1 MADET
6 AQPVAA
12 DQASEAIPATA
23 GDTQAAAQPAEQTA
37 EAPVQPV
44 ASADD
49 QLLSEEELGKYQDPK
64 EALKAM
70 QRAFT
75 QKTQKLSEARKLAEA
90 YQRDPIG
97 FTRAVARQH
106 GLSLVEPQAA
116 PPEADVLAQAL
127 APHIGN
133 DQAAAVKQYI
143 AQAIERT
150 VQPLYAK
157 AALSE
162 SQAVL
167 QNFEAKHPDFKT
179 VEPQMAEMGQKFFGG
194 AIPASLD
201 QNEVL
206 EALYKLATYDRQ
218 SAKQTKAVVDRINNA
233 VASAEPQTQGVAPN
247 RVAPSAPAYKNAN
260 EGFAAAIEAAKR
272 GEVWR

>member
-6 AQPVAA
+6 ATAGG
-12 DQASEAIPATA
+12 DQATEAVPTPA
-23 GDTQAAAQPAEQTA
+23 GDTQAAAPPAEQTA
-37 EAPVQPV
+37 QAPDQPV

-64 EALKAM
+64 EAVKAM

-75 QKTQKLSEARKLAEA
+75 QKTQKLSEARKLADA

-97 FTRAVARQH
+97 FTRAVAKHH

-116 PPEADVLAQAL
+116 PPEADVLATAL
-127 APHIGN
+127 APHIGS

-167 QNFEAKHPDFKT
+167 ENFKSKHSDFET
-179 VEPQMAEMGQKFFGG
+179 VEPQMAQLGQEFFGG
-194 AIPASLD
+194 SIPAHLD
-201 QNEVL
+201 QNKVL
-206 EALYKLATYDRQ
+206 DALYKLATYDRQ
-218 SAKQTKAVVDRINNA
+218 STQSIKAAIAKVNNA
-233 VASAEPQTQGVAPN
+233 VASSEPQTQGVAPN
-247 RVAPSAPAYKNAN
+247 RVAPSVPAYKTPG
-260 EGFAAAIEAAKR
+260 EGFDAAIAAAKR
-272 GEVWR
+272 GEAWR

>member
-23 GDTQAAAQPAEQTA
+23 GDTQTAAPPAEQSA
-37 EAPVQPV
+37 QVPDQPV
-44 ASADD
+44 ASTED
-49 QLLSEEELGKYQDPK
+49 QLLSEEELGKYTDPK
-64 EALKAM
+64 EAYKAM
-70 QRAFT
+70 QKAFT
-75 QKTQKLSEARKLAEA
+75 QKTQKLSEARKLSEA

-97 FTRAVARQH
+97 FAKAVARHH

-127 APHIGN
+127 APHIGQ

-143 AQAIERT
+143 SQAIERT

-167 QNFEAKHPDFKT
+167 ENFKAKHPDFEQ
-179 VEPQMAEMGQKFFGG
+179 VEPQMAQLGQEFFGG
-194 AIPASLD
+194 SIPASLD
-201 QNEVL
+201 QNKVL
-206 EALYKLATYDRQ
+206 DALYKLATYDRK
-218 SAKQTKAVVDRINNA
+218 SAAQTKAVVDRINNA
-233 VASAEPQTQGVAPN
+233 VASAEPQTQGVAPS
-247 RVAPSAPAYKNAN
+247 RVAPSAPAYKTPS
-260 EGFAAAIEAAKR
+260 EGFEAAIAAAKR
-272 GEVWR
+272 GEAWR

>member
-6 AQPVAA
+6 APAA
-12 DQASEAIPATA
+12 TEDQAPAAVPEPA
-23 GDTQAAAQPAEQTA
+23 GDTQAAAPPAEQTA
-37 EAPVQPV
+37 QEPVPPV
-44 ASADD
+44 ASSED
-49 QLLSEEELGKYQDPK
+49 QLLSEEELGKYKDPK
-64 EALKAM
+64 QALKAM
-70 QRAFT
+70 QTAFT

-97 FTRAVARQH
+97 FTRAVAKHH

-116 PPEADVLAQAL
+116 PPEADVLAEAL

-133 DQAAAVKQYI
+133 DQAAAVKDYI
-143 AQAIERT
+143 AKAIERT

-167 QNFEAKHPDFKT
+167 ENFKAKHPDFES
-179 VEPQMAEMGQKFFGG
+179 VEPQMAQLGQEFFGG

-201 QNEVL
+201 QNKVL
-206 EALYKLATYDRQ
+206 DALYKLATYDRK
-218 SAKQTKAVVDRINNA
+218 SAAQTRAVVDRINNA
-233 VASAEPQTQGVAPN
+233 VASAEPQTPGVAPS
-247 RVAPSAPAYKNAN
+247 RVAPSAPQYRTAA
-260 EGFAAAIEAAKR
+260 EGFEAAIAAAKR
-272 GEVWR
+272 GEAWR